1 MTDFPLL
8 TPFREQMEVDV
19 RFKIPANPPTAGA
32 NVLNLMKDDNNIMIH
47 CRVDANQLLLST
59 RKNGTWLSGT
69 RVEIPYPGLG
79 SAGNVVTLR
88 VQARPDHFYVT
99 INGDDGHKY
108 PYQLP
113 YTDIIKGRVGSG
125 LEYFVVF
132 PHL

>member
-1 MTDFPLL
+1 MYLFYLADDYNNYISQLFCPIVWQLH
-8 TPFREQMEVDV
+8 
-19 RFKIPANPPTAGA
+19 
-32 NVLNLMKDDNNIMIH
+32 VLNLMKDDNNIMIH

-88 VQARPDHFYVT
+88 IQARSDHFYVT

-108 PYQLP
+108 CTLTNYHTQ
-113 YTDIIKGRVGSG
+113 G
-125 LEYFVVF
+125 
-132 PHL
+132 